1 MSESNLSFQKMADKW
16 RSPYVSRDKV
26 AELTGGIL
34 HPRTMANLD
43 CKGQGPPGRI
53 RIGRKVAYDVDA
65 LCKWLASRAEEV
77 GKG

>member
-1 MSESNLSFQKMADKW
+1 MSEPRINFQNMAEKW

-26 AELTGGIL
+26 VEFSGGIL

-53 RIGRKVAYDVDA
+53 RIGRRVAYDVEK
-65 LCKWLASRAEEV
+65 LCEWLAERSKAV
-77 GKG
+77 D